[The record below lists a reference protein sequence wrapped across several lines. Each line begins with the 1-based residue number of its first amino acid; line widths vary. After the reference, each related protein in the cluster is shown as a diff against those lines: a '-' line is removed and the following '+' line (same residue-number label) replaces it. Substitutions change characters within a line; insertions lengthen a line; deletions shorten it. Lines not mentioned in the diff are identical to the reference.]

1 MIRAMTQC
9 RVRSTM
15 VLLTMLSA
23 GSCSATDFG
32 APDTTITAN
41 AENHALWDQK
51 LKQAVPAGIALDS
64 AFAVLRPS
72 GFICS
77 DSDKDGHA
85 MCQKSVGRMIVG
97 VGEFT
102 MWQAHLWVK
111 NGRIVSVRGN
121 YDHRS

>member
-23 GSCSATDFG
+23 ASCSAKDFG
-32 APDTTITAN
+32 APDATITAN
-41 AENHALWDQK
+41 AESHALWNQK

-72 GFICS
+72 GFVCS

-85 MCQKSVGRMIVG
+85 TCQKSAGIDVGGI
-97 VGEFT
+97 GEIRQWRADF
-102 MWQAHLWVK
+102 WVK
-111 NGRIVSVRGN
+111 GGRISAVRG
-121 YDHRS
+121 YYEQRR